1 MILQRRPRD
10 EKRNKRE
17 NEQEGLITNEKIYIN
32 ETTLL
37 YEHHS
42 YANFIWISS
51 YELAYNKLCIDLK

>member
-37 YEHHS
+37 YEQHS